1 MTGNTHNT
9 ANTAKVKHMSL
20 PEGITLGH
28 YKLLHVLGQGGF
40 GITYLA
46 VDQRTNAQV
55 VIKENLPTFYAARDD
70 ASLQVQPL
78 AVEDAVQNYAHTL
91 QRFVDEARILAHLNH
106 PNIVR
111 VHEAFEAL
119 GTAYYV
125 MPYIE
130 AKELHKVIPTE
141 AVDEAW
147 LLPILKAVLSALDYL
162 HAKNLLHRDLKPGNI
177 LLQADGTPILID
189 FGTARALQTERSAT
203 MVGTPGYTPI
213 EQITTHGKRGAWT
226 DIYALGAT
234 CYRLITGQ
242 LPPEAN
248 ARLAEDEDPYRPLSS
263 RAELR
268 ARFSPALLSSIDK
281 ALAIRAKDR
290 WQSAQEW
297 TAALATPATPRVTRP
312 STPLPTEQAP
322 EAPAESGGGS
332 KKPLT
337 LILCLL
343 GALLLGGGYGV
354 YAYLDSEEQERL
366 QAAYARAEAQRIAQE
381 QAERLAREEAER
393 KAREEA
399 ERIAREE
406 AERLAREEAERK
418 AREEAERLAREE
430 AERKAREEACS
441 QYMQSVLAV
450 HTKAILPDDD
460 KIPTPPND
468 QVVQTLRELADKGNH
483 EAEFV
488 FSVLTAQGLEVPQ
501 DENKAMDYLRKAAN
515 GGQPHAQTALGRRYQ
530 EGIGVAKDESEAVK
544 WYRKAAEQGNADG
557 QNELGYCYLDGIG
570 VAKNGY
576 EAVKWFRKAAEQG
589 NNAAQSNLGYCYRNG
604 IGVAKDDVEAV
615 KWYRKAAEQGH
626 ATAQCN
632 LGTCYGEGIGVA
644 KDEAE
649 AVKWYRKAAE
659 QGDANGQFW
668 MGCCYHYGIGVA
680 KDGAEA
686 VKWYRKAAEQGDA
699 AAQNN
704 LGGCYTHSIG
714 VAKDD
719 VEAVKWY
726 HKAAE
731 QGHDAAQFNLGY
743 CYQKGIGVAKDG
755 AEAVK
760 WYCKAARQGDEDAQ
774 KALKKMGKKW

>member
-28 YKLLHVLGQGGF
+28 YQLLHVLGQGGF

-177 LLQADGTPILID
+177 LLQTDGTPILID

-226 DIYALGAT
+226 DVYALGAT

-248 ARLAEDEDPYRPLSS
+248 ARLAEDEDPYHPLAS

-297 TAALATPATPRVTRP
+297 TAALATPAAPRDTRP
-312 STPLPTEQAP
+312 SAPLPTEQAP
-322 EAPAESGGGS
+322 EAPAASGGGS

-337 LILCLL
+337 LILSLL
-343 GALLLGGGYGV
+343 GVLLLGGGYGV
-354 YAYLDSEEQERL
+354 YAYLDAEEQERL
-366 QAAYARAEAQRIAQE
+366 QAEYARAEAQRIAQE

-399 ERIAREE
+399 ER
-406 AERLAREEAERK
+406 K
-418 AREEAERLAREE
+418 AHEEAERLAREE

-460 KIPTPPND
+460 KIPTPPNN

-488 FSVLTAQGLEVPQ
+488 FSVLTALGLEVPQ

-515 GGQPHAQTALGRRYQ
+515 GGQPHAQTALGKRYQ

-544 WYRKAAEQGNADG
+544 WYRKAAEQDNADG

-576 EAVKWFRKAAEQG
+576 EAVMWFRKAAEQG
-589 NNAAQSNLGYCYRNG
+589 DNAAQSNLGYCYQNG

-615 KWYRKAAEQGH
+615 KWYRKAAEQGN
-626 ATAQCN
+626 ANGQVWMGC
-632 LGTCYGEGIGVA
+632 CYRDGIGVA

-659 QGDANGQFW
+659 QGNADGQFW

-699 AAQNN
+699 TAQCN
-704 LGGCYTHSIG
+704 LGNIYYKGDG
-714 VAKDD
+714 VAKNAT
-719 VEAVKWY
+719 EAVKW
-726 HKAAE
+726 
-731 QGHDAAQFNLGY
+731 FR
-743 CYQKGIGVAKDG
+743 
-755 AEAVK
+755 
-760 WYCKAARQGDEDAQ
+760 KAARQGDEDAQ
-774 KALKKMGKKW
+774 KALKQMGQKW

>member
-9 ANTAKVKHMSL
+9 ANTAKVKTMSL

-28 YKLLHVLGQGGF
+28 YQLLHVLGQGGF

-91 QRFVDEARILAHLNH
+91 QRFVDEARILARLNH

-162 HAKNLLHRDLKPGNI
+162 HTKNLLHRDLKPGNI
-177 LLQADGTPILID
+177 LLQTDGTPILID

-226 DIYALGAT
+226 DVYALGAT

-248 ARLAEDEDPYRPLSS
+248 ARLAEDEDPYLPLAS

-297 TAALATPATPRVTRP
+297 TAELAAPATPRDTRP
-312 STPLPTEQAP
+312 SDPLPPLSIPIKQEE
-322 EAPAESGGGS
+322 EAPATG
-332 KKPLT
+332 KKPLA

-343 GALLLGGGYGV
+343 GALLLLGGGYGV
-354 YAYLDSEEQERL
+354 YAYLD
-366 QAAYARAEAQRIAQE
+366 AVE
-381 QAERLAREEAER
+381 QAEP
-393 KAREEA
+393 KARVEA
-399 ERIAREE
+399 
-406 AERLAREEAERK
+406 
-418 AREEAERLAREE
+418 
-430 AERKAREEACS
+430 ACVE
-441 QYMQSVLAV
+441 YMHAVMAV
-450 HTKAILPDDD
+450 HTKASLPDAD
-460 KIPTPPND
+460 KIPTPPNN

-488 FSVLTAQGLEVPQ
+488 FSVLTALGLEVPQ
-501 DENKAMDYLRKAAN
+501 DENKAMDYLRKAAD
-515 GGQPHAQTALGRRYQ
+515 GKQPHAQTALGRRYRKGIGVAKDESEAVKWYRKAAEQ
-530 EGIGVAKDESEAVK
+530 GLANAQFNLGYCYLHGIGVPKDGAEAVKWYRKAAEQGYAAGQHNLGYCYDEGIGVAKDESEAVK
-544 WYRKAAEQGNADG
+544 WYRKAAEQGYA
-557 QNELGYCYLDGIG
+557 L
-570 VAKNGY
+570 
-576 EAVKWFRKAAEQG
+576 
-589 NNAAQSNLGYCYRNG
+589 AQCNLGYCYRNG

-615 KWYRKAAEQGH
+615 KW
-626 ATAQCN
+626 
-632 LGTCYGEGIGVA
+632 
-644 KDEAE
+644 
-649 AVKWYRKAAE
+649 
-659 QGDANGQFW
+659 F
-668 MGCCYHYGIGVA
+668 
-680 KDGAEA
+680 
-686 VKWYRKAAEQGDA
+686 
-699 AAQNN
+699 
-704 LGGCYTHSIG
+704 
-714 VAKDD
+714 
-719 VEAVKWY
+719 

-731 QGHDAAQFNLGY
+731 QGHDAAQFNLGVCYRNGIGVAKDESEAVKWYRKAAEQGYASGQNGLGY
-743 CYQKGIGVAKDG
+743 CYEHGIGVAKDG
-755 AEAVK
+755 AEAVKWFRKAAEQGHADGQNNLGYCYDEGIGVAKDESEAVK

>member
-28 YKLLHVLGQGGF
+28 YQLLHVLGQGGF

-147 LLPILKAVLSALDYL
+147 LLPILKAVLSALEYL
-162 HAKNLLHRDLKPGNI
+162 HAKKLLHRDLKPGNI

-213 EQITTHGKRGAWT
+213 EQITPHGKRGAWT
-226 DIYALGAT
+226 DLYALGAT

-242 LPPEAN
+242 LPPQAVE
-248 ARLAEDEDPYRPLSS
+248 RIEDEDPYLPLAS

-268 ARFSPALLSSIDK
+268 ARFSLALLSSIDK
-281 ALAIRAKDR
+281 ALAVRAKDR

-297 TAALATPATPRVTRP
+297 TAALSVPPTPRVTPRT
-312 STPLPTEQAP
+312 TPLPTEQTP
-322 EAPAESGGGS
+322 EAPVASTGS
-332 KKPLT
+332 AKKPLT

-343 GALLLGGGYGV
+343 GVLLLGGGYGV
-354 YAYLDSEEQERL
+354 YAYLDAVEQERV
-366 QAAYARAEAQRIAQE
+366 QAEYALAEAQRVAQE
-381 QAERLAREEAER
+381 HAERLAHEEAEC
-393 KAREEA
+393 K
-399 ERIAREE
+399 AREE

-430 AERKAREEACS
+430 AARNAREEACS
-441 QYMQSVLAV
+441 RYTQSVLAV
-450 HTKAILPDDD
+450 HAKESLPKASD
-460 KIPTPPND
+460 IPLPPND
-468 QVVQTLRELADKGNH
+468 EVLQTLRELADKGNH

-488 FSVLTAQGLEVPQ
+488 FSVLTVHGLSVSK
-501 DENKAMDYLRKAAN
+501 DASKAMEYLRKAAN
-515 GGQPHAQTALGRRYQ
+515 GGQPQAQTSLGRRY
-530 EGIGVAKDESEAVK
+530 EKGIGVAE
-544 WYRKAAEQGNADG
+544 
-557 QNELGYCYLDGIG
+557 
-570 VAKNGY
+570 
-576 EAVKWFRKAAEQG
+576 
-589 NNAAQSNLGYCYRNG
+589 
-604 IGVAKDDVEAV
+604 
-615 KWYRKAAEQGH
+615 
-626 ATAQCN
+626 
-632 LGTCYGEGIGVA
+632 
-644 KDEAE
+644 
-649 AVKWYRKAAE
+649 
-659 QGDANGQFW
+659 
-668 MGCCYHYGIGVA
+668 
-680 KDGAEA
+680 DGAEA
-686 VKWYRKAAEQGDA
+686 VKWYRKAAEQGHAD
-699 AAQNN
+699 
-704 LGGCYTHSIG
+704 G
-714 VAKDD
+714 
-719 VEAVKWY
+719 
-726 HKAAE
+726 
-731 QGHDAAQFNLGY
+731 QFRLGY
-743 CYQKGIGVAKDG
+743 CYQHGIGVAKDG
-755 AEAVK
+755 SEAVK
-760 WYCKAARQGDEDAQ
+760 WYRKAAEQGYASGQNNLGYCYHHGIGVAKDRTQAIEWYRKAARQGNEYAQ
-774 KALKKMGKKW
+774 SALKGLGKKW